1 MINFLLHSE
10 DSCRWMLGESRI
22 TILSALTARLLSL
35 PESKFSSFFKI
46 LKSRWVLETLQ
57 ADSSCSADTKPE
69 CYCLQVSQH
78 CSVAAFIC
86 RVLAK
91 PNAAKLLQIPAS
103 ISGLYLL
110 KGMNAKHSGCEQNGF
125 FFVLFCFS
133 PSINTS
139 LCCKKSECYH
149 EFFLWTNQRKETP
162 ACSSCCTT
170 LAFLSS
176 IASPPHENG
185 SLPRQ
190 LNWTEVIYVVCAKRK
205 GFVRFQ
211 G

>member
-125 FFVLFCFS
+125 FVLFCFS

-139 LCCKKSECYH
+139 LCCKKSEGYH

>member
-10 DSCRWMLGESRI
+10 DSCRWMLGKSRI

-125 FFVLFCFS
+125 FFFFVFPQASIQVFVVKNRRVTMNFSFGQIREKKLQPVHHVAPHWHFC
-133 PSINTS
+133 
-139 LCCKKSECYH
+139 L
-149 EFFLWTNQRKETP
+149 L
-162 ACSSCCTT
+162 
-170 LAFLSS
+170 
-176 IASPPHENG
+176 
-185 SLPRQ
+185 
-190 LNWTEVIYVVCAKRK
+190 
-205 GFVRFQ
+205 
-211 G
+211 